1 MNQVELDERVMAK
14 ITSDNGD
21 ISKED
26 FIKIAQ
32 DYKLLDFGN
41 AMGGENS
48 KQTSSKKPARA
59 PVQRS
64 SRTTQR
70 ASKVG
75 EMELVCLRKQ

>member
-1 MNQVELDERVMAK
+1 MDERVTAK

-32 DYKLLDFGN
+32 DYKLLDFGS
-41 AMGGENS
+41 AMGGDNS
-48 KQTSSKKPARA
+48 KQSSSKKPARA

-64 SRTTQR
+64 GRTTQR

-75 EMELVCLRKQ
+75 EMDLVCLKKQ